1 MLALGYNLY
10 SFLCSQL
17 FSYKEVQ
24 CLWKAPSCNMQLI
37 PHRKN
42 TYGKNKIRVCS
53 HQPLLLLCFLQYC
66 LETHC
71 FQTVSMEQ
79 PFLRFQVQF
88 LLLPFIWLHSS
99 VKGKWDKKWE
109 KKIMSTFSSLPS
121 IPFLE
126 CLYVHLLWS
135 TLSSQITF
143 HNYKM
148 VLTMHRFLF
157 DFIFFI
163 LLCKPRMQVMG
174 NSSYIVLDRKT
185 GLSILHK
192 DILFNSTPL
201 LIRYLNEQCTV
212 SCK

>member
-99 VKGKWDKKWE
+99 VKGKWDKKWG
-109 KKIMSTFSSLPS
+109 KKNNVYFLFSSFH
-121 IPFLE
+121 PFPWMFVCTFVVIYIVFSNHFSQLQDGPHNAQVPVQFHF
-126 CLYVHLLWS
+126 LHS
-135 TLSSQITF
+135 TL
-143 HNYKM
+143 
-148 VLTMHRFLF
+148 
-157 DFIFFI
+157 
-163 LLCKPRMQVMG
+163 
-174 NSSYIVLDRKT
+174 
-185 GLSILHK
+185 
-192 DILFNSTPL
+192 
-201 LIRYLNEQCTV
+201 
-212 SCK
+212 